1 MMRYT
6 LVEEMRET
14 LNSIEDELAT
24 FCQHIEAATLLAARV
39 FTLPPIV
46 KGEEL
51 TPTPQIMV
59 EQHVGRQARQR
70 ALQHFSHLYLQ
81 QQSEQQS
88 TRSATRLPGVI
99 CIKVSAPMQQT
110 LMTLSTSINQAKHR
124 FQQLI
129 AVDSGLPATARFPF
143 VHQHFPGLLT
153 LNAYRMLNVYPSL
166 DSVNFG
172 WANKHVIKRY
182 SQQDVI
188 EMLEKSLKAG
198 RARAPWSR
206 AEWAEKV
213 QEELELIKQ
222 LPSNCRLKIK
232 RPVKVQPIARLWQSN
247 QQKQTQVACPNP
259 LIMTCLEGETI
270 PELGSLQNYD
280 EENITHR
287 HKPDARSATLII
299 PRLWLW
305 KED

>member
-1 MMRYT
+1 MRYT

-14 LNSIEDELAT
+14 LSLIESELAT
-24 FCQHIEAATLLAARV
+24 FCQHIESAQLLAARV
-39 FTLPPIV
+39 FTLPPIA

-51 TPTPQIMV
+51 NPTPVIEV
-59 EQHVGRQARQR
+59 EQYVGRQARQR
-70 ALQHFSHLYLQ
+70 ALQHFSHHYLQ
-81 QQSEQQS
+81 QQSERQS

-99 CIKVSAPMQQT
+99 CIKVSTQLQET
-110 LMTLSTSINQAKHR
+110 LMTSSTLINQTKQL

-129 AVDSGLPATARFPF
+129 TVESGLPPTARFPF

-153 LNAYRMLNVYPSL
+153 LNVYRTLNVYPSL

-182 SQQDVI
+182 TQQEIV
-188 EMLEKSLKAG
+188 EMLEKSLHAG

-206 AEWAEKV
+206 EQWAEKV
-213 QEELELIKQ
+213 QEELRLIKA
-222 LPSNCRLKIK
+222 LPSDCRLKIK
-232 RPVKVQPIARLWQSN
+232 RPVKVQPIARLWQSH

-259 LIMTCLEGETI
+259 LIITCLEGETI

-287 HKPDARSATLII
+287 HKPDARSATLVI

>member
-1 MMRYT
+1 MRYS

-14 LNSIEDELAT
+14 LNSIETHLAA
-24 FCQHIEAATLLAARV
+24 FCQSIEAAQLMAARV
-39 FTLPPIV
+39 FVLPPIL

-51 TPTPQIMV
+51 TPTPVISV
-59 EQHVGRQARQR
+59 EQHVGRQARQL

-88 TRSATRLPGVI
+88 TRSATRRPGVI
-99 CIKVSAPMQQT
+99 CIEVSAEEKRK
-110 LMTLSTSINQAKHR
+110 LIALSTTINQAKQL

-129 AVDSGLPATARFPF
+129 TVDTGLPAAARFPF

-153 LNAYRMLNVYPSL
+153 LNTYRTLNVYPSV

-172 WANKHVIKRY
+172 WANKHVIKRL
-182 SQQDVI
+182 SQHDVI
-188 EMLEKSLKAG
+188 EMLEKSLNAG
-198 RARAPWSR
+198 RGRAPWSR
-206 AEWAEKV
+206 EEWAEKV
-213 QEELELIKQ
+213 NEELRLIKQ
-222 LPSNCRLKIK
+222 LPSDCRLKIK
-232 RPVKVQPIARLWQSN
+232 RPVKVQPIARLWQST

-259 LIMTCLEGETI
+259 LIITCLEGETL
-270 PELGSLQNYD
+270 PELGSLPNYD
-280 EENITHR
+280 EENIIHR
-287 HKPDARSATLII
+287 HKPDAHPATLII

>member
-1 MMRYT
+1 MRYT

-14 LNSIEDELAT
+14 LALIETELAT
-24 FCQHIEAATLLAARV
+24 FCQNIESAQLLAARV
-39 FTLPPIV
+39 FTLPPV
-46 KGEEL
+46 AKGEEL
-51 TPTPQIMV
+51 DPTPAIHV
-59 EQHVGRQARQR
+59 EQHIGRQARQR

-88 TRSATRLPGVI
+88 TRSATRLPGVV
-99 CIKVSAPMQQT
+99 CIKVSAQQQQR
-110 LMTLSTSINQAKHR
+110 LMTSSTLINQTKQH

-129 AVDSGLPATARFPF
+129 TVESGLPPTARFPF

-153 LNAYRMLNVYPSL
+153 LNVYRMLNVYPSL

-188 EMLEKSLKAG
+188 EMLEKSLQAG

-206 AEWAEKV
+206 EEWAEKV
-213 QEELELIKQ
+213 QEELQLIKQ
-222 LPSNCRLKIK
+222 LPRDCRLKIK
-232 RPVKVQPIARLWQSN
+232 RPVKVQPIARLWQSH

-259 LIMTCLEGETI
+259 LIITCLEGESI
-270 PELGSLQNYD
+270 PELGSLQHYD

-287 HKPDARSATLII
+287 HKPDARSATLVI

>member
-1 MMRYT
+1 MRYT

-14 LNSIEDELAT
+14 LSLIESELAT
-24 FCQHIEAATLLAARV
+24 FCQHIESAQLLAARV
-39 FTLPPIV
+39 FTLPPIA

-51 TPTPQIMV
+51 NPTPVIEV
-59 EQHVGRQARQR
+59 EQYVGRQARQR
-70 ALQHFSHLYLQ
+70 ALQHFSHHYLQ
-81 QQSEQQS
+81 QQSERQS

-99 CIKVSAPMQQT
+99 CIKVSTQLQET
-110 LMTLSTSINQAKHR
+110 LMTSSTLINQTKQL

-129 AVDSGLPATARFPF
+129 TVESGLPPTARFPF

-153 LNAYRMLNVYPSL
+153 LNVYRTLNVYPSL

-182 SQQDVI
+182 TQQEIV
-188 EMLEKSLKAG
+188 EMLEKSLHAG

-206 AEWAEKV
+206 EQWAEKV
-213 QEELELIKQ
+213 QKALRLIKA
-222 LPSNCRLKIK
+222 LPSDCRLKIK
-232 RPVKVQPIARLWQSN
+232 RPVKVQPIARLWQSH

-259 LIMTCLEGETI
+259 LIITCLEGETI

-287 HKPDARSATLII
+287 HKPDARSATLVI

>member
-6 LVEEMRET
+6 LVQEMRET
-14 LNSIEDELAT
+14 LNVIEDKLLT
-24 FCQHIEAATLLAARV
+24 FCQLIDAAQLLSARV
-39 FTLPPIV
+39 FTLPPIL

-51 TPTPQIMV
+51 SPTSYIEV
-59 EQHVGRQARQR
+59 EQHVRRQARQR
-70 ALQHFSHLYLQ
+70 AIHHFSHLYLQ

-88 TRSATRLPGVI
+88 TRSATRLPGAM
-99 CIKVSAPMQQT
+99 CLKVSTEVQHT
-110 LMTLSTSINQAKHR
+110 LLTLSSSINQAKQH

-129 AVDSGLPATARFPF
+129 TVESGLPSAARFPF

-153 LNAYRMLNVYPSL
+153 LNAYRTLNVYPSL

-182 SQQDVI
+182 SQQDIV
-188 EMLEKSLKAG
+188 EMLEKSLNAG

-206 AEWAEKV
+206 EEWAEKV

-222 LPSNCRLKIK
+222 LPNDCRLKIK
-232 RPVKVQPIARLWQSN
+232 RPVKVQPIARLWRSD

-259 LIMTCLEGETI
+259 LIITCLEGQTI
-270 PELGSLQNYD
+270 PELGSLTNYD
-280 EENITHR
+280 SENITHR
-287 HKPDARSATLII
+287 HKPDARSATLLI

>member
-1 MMRYT
+1 MRYT

-14 LNSIEDELAT
+14 LSLIESELAT
-24 FCQHIEAATLLAARV
+24 FCQHIESAQLLAARV
-39 FTLPPIV
+39 FTLPPIA

-51 TPTPQIMV
+51 DPTPVIKV
-59 EQHVGRQARQR
+59 EQYVGRQARQR
-70 ALQHFSHLYLQ
+70 ALQHFSHHYLQ
-81 QQSEQQS
+81 QQSERQS

-99 CIKVSAPMQQT
+99 CIKVSAQLQET
-110 LMTLSTSINQAKHR
+110 LMTSSTRINQAKQL

-129 AVDSGLPATARFPF
+129 TVESGLPPTARFPF

-153 LNAYRMLNVYPSL
+153 LNVYRTLNVYPSL

-182 SQQDVI
+182 TQQEVI
-188 EMLEKSLKAG
+188 EMLEKSLHAG
-198 RARAPWSR
+198 RARAPWTR
-206 AEWAEKV
+206 EQWAEKV
-213 QEELELIKQ
+213 QEELQLIKA
-222 LPSNCRLKIK
+222 LPSDCRLKIK
-232 RPVKVQPIARLWQSN
+232 RPVKVQPIARLWQSH

-259 LIMTCLEGETI
+259 LIITCLEGETI

-287 HKPDARSATLII
+287 HRPDARSATLVI

>member
-1 MMRYT
+1 MRYT

-14 LNSIEDELAT
+14 LSLIEAELAT
-24 FCQHIEAATLLAARV
+24 FCQHIESAQLLAARV
-39 FTLPPIV
+39 FTLPPIA

-51 TPTPQIMV
+51 DPTPVIMV
-59 EQHVGRQARQR
+59 EQYVGRQARQR
-70 ALQHFSHLYLQ
+70 GLQHFSHHYLQ
-81 QQSEQQS
+81 QQSERQS

-99 CIKVSAPMQQT
+99 CIKVTAQLQET
-110 LMTLSTSINQAKHR
+110 LMTSSTLINQAKQL

-129 AVDSGLPATARFPF
+129 TVESGLPPTARFPF

-153 LNAYRMLNVYPSL
+153 LNVYRTLNVYPSL

-182 SQQDVI
+182 TQQEVV
-188 EMLEKSLKAG
+188 EMLEKSLHAG
-198 RARAPWSR
+198 RARAPWTR
-206 AEWAEKV
+206 EQWAEKV
-213 QEELELIKQ
+213 QEELQLIKA
-222 LPSNCRLKIK
+222 LPSDCRLKIK
-232 RPVKVQPIARLWQSN
+232 RPVKVQPIARLWQSH

-259 LIMTCLEGETI
+259 LIITCLEGETI

-287 HKPDARSATLII
+287 HKPDARSATLVI